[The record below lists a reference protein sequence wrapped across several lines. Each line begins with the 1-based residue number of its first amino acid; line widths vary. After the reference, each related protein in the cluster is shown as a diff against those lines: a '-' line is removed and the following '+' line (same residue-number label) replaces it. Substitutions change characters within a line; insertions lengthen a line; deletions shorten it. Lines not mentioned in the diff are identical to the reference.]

1 MYVNDIWNKSY
12 MNCGNEML
20 MKKWSSQWT
29 QFMQLRKEA
38 WKKCRTSTGFEP
50 VTSRLPVRC
59 STNWAM
65 KPLTMGAGQLWVHMW
80 VDMFNCGNI
89 WTHNW
94 TYMFN
99 FHFISAVHIGFI
111 SYVINTHFFHGNI
124 RTHNWPAPNVSGF
137 IVQFVEHCTGNRE
150 VTGSNPIEVLNCF
163 QASLRNCIN
172 CVHCDDHFFIFISF
186 PQVIYDLFHISL
198 ETSLLHVF
206 WRKYGTCYRS
216 LFDTMNQVC

>member
-1 MYVNDIWNKSY
+1 MCRPILHHGFPIQSKSIVKQLRQ
-12 MNCGNEML
+12 NITVTTLKLE

-29 QFMQLRKEA
+29 QVMQLRKEA

-65 KPLTMGAGQLWVHMW
+65 KPLTLGAGQLWVHMW

-111 SYVINTHFFHGNI
+111 SYVINTHFFLSI
-124 RTHNWPAPNVSGF
+124 
-137 IVQFVEHCTGNRE
+137 
-150 VTGSNPIEVLNCF
+150 
-163 QASLRNCIN
+163 
-172 CVHCDDHFFIFISF
+172 
-186 PQVIYDLFHISL
+186 
-198 ETSLLHVF
+198 
-206 WRKYGTCYRS
+206 
-216 LFDTMNQVC
+216 